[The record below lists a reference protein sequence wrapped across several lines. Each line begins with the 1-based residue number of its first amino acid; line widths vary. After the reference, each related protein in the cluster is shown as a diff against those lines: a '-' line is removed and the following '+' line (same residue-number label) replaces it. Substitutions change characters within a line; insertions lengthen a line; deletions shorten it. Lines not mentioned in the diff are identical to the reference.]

1 MRTLIDATIQKSKP
15 VMAKIAHKF
24 TTDPYEREELVQE
37 TYIRSLTSIDKFI
50 DHPKLIPWLYVI
62 MKNIYINKYRRIG
75 IHRKAEKELIQTN
88 TMEPTTRNHAESSF
102 IIKDIETAM
111 SCLSPE
117 NQDIF
122 SMYMEGF
129 KYREIGS
136 QMGIKEG
143 TIKTR
148 IHTIRKELK
157 KKLRIYR

>member
-1 MRTLIDATIQKSKP
+1 
-15 VMAKIAHKF
+15 
-24 TTDPYEREELVQE
+24 
-37 TYIRSLTSIDKFI
+37 YIRSLPSIDKFF

-62 MKNIYINKYRRIG
+62 MNNIYINKYRRVG
-75 IHRKAEKELIQTN
+75 SRRKAEKELRVTN
-88 TMEPTTRNHAESSF
+88 TMEPTTRKQAESSF

-122 SMYMEGF
+122 TMYMEGF

-157 KKLRIYR
+157 RKLRTYQ